1 LTFVLGKFDVFG
13 AKKSKAFEVAT
24 TLSSDTTTTLDFL
37 GFFGFLMAGQPH
49 KKVNKIRRQ

>member
-1 LTFVLGKFDVFG
+1 MTFVLGEFGVFG

-37 GFFGFLMAGQPH
+37 GLLGFLMVGAVLNNRPRLR
-49 KKVNKIRRQ
+49 IS